1 MKPSRTWFVL
11 LLSVSACGLFGG
23 CEQLLYNLHPN
34 QLWKLNRG
42 PDIGSVGADFS
53 VSDDEATAR
62 SGELRRQLRRQ
73 AGIQTSDALSE

>member
-42 PDIGSVGADFS
+42 PDIGGVDASFS
-53 VSDDEATAR
+53 ISDHEAATR
-62 SGELRRQLRRQ
+62 SRELRRQLRQQ
-73 AGIQTSDALSE
+73 ASQENSDDVSE